1 MVYSYGKLLGQIKEQ
16 GMTQETLA
24 LNVGLKPSTL
34 SQKLNNKAHFKQ
46 VEISKICNILGIKR
60 RRHWSIFFCPLS
72 LEKTKHSTY

>member
-46 VEISKICNILGIKR
+46 VEISKICNILGIKGED
-60 RRHWSIFFCPLS
+60 IGAYFFA
-72 LEKTKHSTY
+72 H